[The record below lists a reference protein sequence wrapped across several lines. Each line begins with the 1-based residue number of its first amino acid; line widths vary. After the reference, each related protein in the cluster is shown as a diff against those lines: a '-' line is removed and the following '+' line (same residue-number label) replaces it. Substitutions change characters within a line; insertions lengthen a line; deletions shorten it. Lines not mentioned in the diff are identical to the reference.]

1 MTTIVIKKLS
11 PVQLVLIVLAI
22 TLVGGASQA
31 LAQSS
36 SASLAL
42 SPSSGTLPLDTTFDV
57 GLYLNTNGAQID
69 GLDAK
74 IIYEP
79 AKLQAQSISTN
90 LQVFPSY
97 PTKEINATSGRIT
110 IQGIAPLS
118 TPYSNTSPIQVAT
131 VRLKTLI
138 EATTT
143 LRIDFTPGASTDSNV
158 TENGTNLDIL
168 SSVTDATYTI
178 SPTATAS
185 PPPPG
190 SDLPPGATLT
200 PTLLLFVSASILIA
214 AGIWRWRQYPV

>member
-1 MTTIVIKKLS
+1 MIKKRF
-11 PVQLVLIVLAI
+11 PVQLALIVLII
-22 TLVGGASQA
+22 TLVVGASKA

-42 SPSSGTLPLDTTFDV
+42 SPSSGTLPLNTTFDV

-90 LQVFPSY
+90 LEMFPSY
-97 PTKEINATSGRIT
+97 PTKEINATGGQIN
-110 IQGIAPLS
+110 IQGVASLS

-131 VRLKTLI
+131 IRLKTLT

-158 TENGTNLDIL
+158 TEHGTNLDIL
-168 SSVTDATYTI
+168 TSITGATYTI

-200 PTLLLFVSASILIA
+200 PTLLLFLTASVLIG
-214 AGIWRWRQYPV
+214 AGIWRWRRSPV